1 MKPYKIDLISPI
13 PGCQLNPLCHLL
25 NYHRKQSPTDK
36 ISAGSNHTFHKK
48 YHDNCHLNSSIGN
61 RRYAAKTSK
70 EGRGVVN
77 SVSPAN
83 SNLHSE
89 HPLSTKWIS
98 HEPTAQVFKQKLFQ
112 TLPGQKAYLV
122 QVKKKHLFDTLD
134 IFSEVRTMIAWK
146 VVQISKEDIR
156 W

>member
-1 MKPYKIDLISPI
+1 M
-13 PGCQLNPLCHLL
+13 
-25 NYHRKQSPTDK
+25 
-36 ISAGSNHTFHKK
+36 
-48 YHDNCHLNSSIGN
+48 
-61 RRYAAKTSK
+61 
-70 EGRGVVN
+70 VN

-146 VVQISKEDIR
+146 VVQISKEKESVVVLSKKHQTSYSFNVLR
-156 W
+156 SF